1 MNKTLDSFKEYVLID
16 SKTPHVFTYSREDKG
31 LWRIGNY
38 YEMDQEVE
46 FLPLNVKIPMTVI
59 YEGVAFE

>member
-16 SKTPHVFTYSREDKG
+16 SKTPHVFTYYREDKG

-46 FLPLNVKIPMTVI
+46 FLTLNVKIPMTVI
-59 YEGVAFE
+59 YEGVEFE